1 MACHQAARAAAK
13 AGYQKTF
20 IMPDGIDGWV
30 KAGKKVATGA

>member
-13 AGYQKTF
+13 AGHSSVF

-30 KAGKKVATGA
+30 KAGKRVERS